1 MNLSEL
7 AIAVS
12 LINFVILVL
21 TIKLVL
27 KSYKTHSTWITDA
40 HERISFLATRITKLG
55 TPQFPTQDKPV
66 AKVRAGVQKPAKKG
80 IKNV

>member
-7 AIAVS
+7 AIALS
-12 LINFVILVL
+12 LINFVFLVFA
-21 TIKLVL
+21 IKLIL
-27 KSYKTHSTWITDA
+27 KGDKLHSTAVTDV
-40 HERISFLATRITKLG
+40 HERINLLATRVTKLG